1 MNIIIETLLELTI
14 PTLFIMSPIILDK
27 INKKMNSKER
37 KQIKQLTREVTEHI
51 EAYKRKKL
59 NEYYMTINQNVV
71 SLPSFIEADKEL
83 KRSNKIG

>member
-1 MNIIIETLLELTI
+1 MIDTLIDLTWEPLITGVFLSTPLLLNFFENKAKEKKELENL
-14 PTLFIMSPIILDK
+14 
-27 INKKMNSKER
+27 SKEAS
-37 KQIKQLTREVTEHI
+37 EHI

>member
-1 MNIIIETLLELTI
+1 MIETLIDLTWEPLITGVFLSTPFLLNFFENKAKKKKELENL
-14 PTLFIMSPIILDK
+14 
-27 INKKMNSKER
+27 SKEA
-37 KQIKQLTREVTEHI
+37 TEHI